1 LVLWNDLAMTH
12 VFSLLCGYAI
22 GNFYKQTQQYEEV
35 CNLHT
40 HVHESDNK
48 VIPFAPARVI
58 KTA

>member
-1 LVLWNDLAMTH
+1 MTH

>member
-1 LVLWNDLAMTH
+1 

-35 CNLHT
+35 GNLHT
-40 HVHESDNK
+40 HVHDSDHK
-48 VIPFAPARVI
+48 IIPFDAERAI